1 LDAARACGDVSR
13 QSDLAAALDRL
24 SQRIDDACRAVGRN
38 RDEVALLPVTKYFP
52 ASDVQILYD
61 LGCRDFGESREQEGS
76 AKVAATAFGDTRWH
90 MIGRLQR
97 NKSRAVARWAYSV
110 HSVDSIRLAA
120 ALARSVADAQKAG
133 ERSTALGVFVQVSLD
148 DDPSRGGV
156 VADGLIE
163 LADAVAEAPQLRLEG
178 LMAIPPL
185 GVEPE
190 RAFARLADLRAE
202 LTAAH
207 PEATGL
213 SAGMS
218 NDLEIAVGHGST
230 CVRVGTA
237 LMGPRPI
244 TSQ

>member
-1 LDAARACGDVSR
+1 MSR
-13 QSDLAAALDRL
+13 TSDLAAALDRL
-24 SQRIDDACRAVGRN
+24 SQRLDDACRAAGRN

-61 LGCRDFGESREQEGS
+61 LGCREFGESREQEAS
-76 AKVAATAFGDTRWH
+76 VKVTEVHFANRVSWH

-97 NKSRAVARWAYSV
+97 NKARAVARWASSV
-110 HSVDSIRLAA
+110 HSVDSVRLAN
-120 ALARSVADAQKAG
+120 ALARGVAEARDAG
-133 ERSTALGVFVQVSLD
+133 ERSSAMRVFVQVSLD
-148 DDPSRGGV
+148 DDPSRGGI
-156 VADGLIE
+156 AAGDLIE
-163 LADAVAEAPQLRLEG
+163 LADTVGGTSELELAG

-185 GVEPE
+185 GVEPD
-190 RAFARLADLRAE
+190 RAFSRLAE
-202 LTAAH
+202 LQTLVTSVH

-218 NDLEIAVGHGST
+218 NDLEIAVRHGST

-244 TSQ
+244 ISD